1 MVLDLIVGVF
11 GFFGN
16 GIVFLMYIRYII
28 DKSGIRYFILILV
41 LVDFI
46 GCVLSVSSFYLDNMM
61 RYVYLSENFCK
72 ILFFLIIMFGGFFV
86 YLIFVIVL

>member
-61 RYVYLSENFCK
+61 RYVYLSVNFCK